1 MSVVSTPRQDEE
13 VRSLEWAAVSSQRSF
28 GQWCSLCGGSEGASV
43 ALPVLLLPLSS
54 LC

>member
-28 GQWCSLCGGSEGASV
+28 GQCSLCGGSEGASG
-43 ALPVLLLPLSS
+43 ALLVLLLPLSS